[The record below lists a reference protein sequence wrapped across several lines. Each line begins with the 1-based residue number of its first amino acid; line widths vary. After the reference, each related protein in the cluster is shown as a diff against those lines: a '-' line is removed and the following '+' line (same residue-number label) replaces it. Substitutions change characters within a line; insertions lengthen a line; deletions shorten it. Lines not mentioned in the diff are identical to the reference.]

1 MQTIKRES
9 NLDLLRVLCCISV
22 VILHISFR
30 FKAGINNPNM
40 VGSLITT
47 NVPAILLLDTITRFT
62 VPCFVV
68 LADAFT
74 LERKMQTTATIT
86 ERPSGLSVFS

>member
-9 NLDLLRVLCCISV
+9 NLDLLRVLCSISV
-22 VILHISFR
+22 VILHISFGL
-30 FKAGINNPNM
+30 KAGITNPNM

-47 NVPAILLLDTITRFT
+47 NIPAILLLDTVTRFT

>member
-9 NLDLLRVLCCISV
+9 NLGFLRTLCCISV
-22 VILHISFR
+22 MILHISFR

-40 VGSLITT
+40 VGTLITT
-47 NVPAILLLDTITRFT
+47 NIPTILLLDTVTRFM

-74 LERKMQTTATIT
+74 LERKMQTTATVT